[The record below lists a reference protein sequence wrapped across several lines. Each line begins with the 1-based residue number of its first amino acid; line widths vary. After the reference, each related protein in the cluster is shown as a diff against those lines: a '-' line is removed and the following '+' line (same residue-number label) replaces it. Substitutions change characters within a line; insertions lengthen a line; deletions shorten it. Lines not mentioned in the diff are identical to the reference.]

1 MNTVPHIVLD
11 TNCLIM
17 AISSRN
23 DYHLIWQA
31 FLHDDYVLC
40 ITNEIVEEYI
50 EVLSRNINPWV
61 AEAIVY
67 TILTRKNVRKLVP
80 YYHFGLIEADPD
92 DNKFV
97 DCAICANA
105 RYIVTEDRH
114 FDVLATCTFPKVD
127 VIGIDLF
134 TSMIATR
141 DYHLLDRNNP
151 TLLNEP
157 AVPYE
162 THR

>member
-1 MNTVPHIVLD
+1 MKPKLKVSVIF
-11 TNCLIM
+11 TNV
-17 AISSRN
+17 
-23 DYHLIWQA
+23 H
-31 FLHDDYVLC
+31 
-40 ITNEIVEEYI
+40 
-50 EVLSRNINPWV
+50 
-61 AEAIVY
+61 
-67 TILTRKNVRKLVP
+67 
-80 YYHFGLIEADPD
+80 
-92 DNKFV
+92 
-97 DCAICANA
+97 
-105 RYIVTEDRH
+105 
-114 FDVLATCTFPKVD
+114 PKVD